1 MKIQLHNFKC
11 WKDKSIDFQQEGI
24 ILLSGKSGAGK
35 TSILDAIIFAL
46 FGIGNKLIMNGKS
59 SCKVVFEFDDLKI
72 IRTKRP
78 NRLVVNETY
87 EDAAG
92 QVLIDKKFSTNFH
105 LTGYIKQNSYKSFLL
120 LSPLEKLLYLEKFA
134 FQDLPLLEYK
144 KKTKELIKSREKDYV
159 SVTSKL
165 EMTNNYLL
173 ETSEPELITFPIKC
187 KNQEKAA
194 KNHTIKIKNNQKKLS
209 HTEKGIDIFKDKI
222 AATIQLENNLNSKKT
237 EQQRIM
243 SRLDELNTYKT
254 VDIKQKKESL
264 ANLKHDL
271 NLYLSA
277 KKDRIEYDSYLKS
290 SEEYTNYYNKEK
302 ETLETRLAK
311 LQKNLWKEETNEET
325 QENIKIHT
333 EFIDGLIKM
342 ESNNDRISKLQ
353 EKINSNKYK
362 KELQETQKKLQDV
375 EDKIDSKNV
384 YECPNCEQSL
394 KFVDDTLVCCDRV
407 EKSSETSVSK
417 LEKKQKKYKER
428 IQKLERRNQEYQ
440 KYEYEI
446 KILQEQNKT
455 FSEDYELEGDEVV
468 DELKSELNDMK
479 KYLNKNL
486 SRESE
491 IKEIQSKIDSD
502 SLSELLVDMKQKLD
516 LSEQRFKDYSQD
528 SPSDSVDEETLRNNI
543 SELEKEINTVSI
555 YLQEIERLTNK
566 LENYT
571 TEIETLNTSFI
582 EKYKTIKPLSELNE
596 RLVTYNDKLTQLKQE
611 KHVLEEIQHK
621 LDRYNVYKQRI
632 DEYNTWR
639 DKQKN
644 LEDKEVDIK
653 KRLNSS
659 KKLKEKI
666 CDSESLA
673 ITNLINQIN
682 TGVQPYLDTFFEED
696 PISIELLSFKE
707 DKKKNIKS
715 QINVK
720 IEYKGME
727 CDISMLSGGELQ
739 RVIVAFN
746 LALCEMFNLPCILLD
761 ECTSNLDQETTQLI
775 VKGVKE
781 HFSHR
786 HVVMIAHQVVSGLF
800 DRVIEINE

>member
-11 WKDKSIDFQQEGI
+11 WKDKQIDFQEEGI

-59 SCKVVFEFDDLKI
+59 SCKVIFEFDNLKI
-72 IRTKRP
+72 VRTKRP

-92 QVLIDKKFSTNFH
+92 QVLIDNKFSTNFH
-105 LTGYIKQNSYKSFLL
+105 LTGYIKQNSYKTFLL

-134 FQDLPLLEYK
+134 FHDLPLLEYK
-144 KKTKELIKSREKDYV
+144 KKNKELIKSRENDYV

-165 EMTNNYLL
+165 EMTNNYLI

-194 KNHTIKIKNNQKKLS
+194 KNHTVKIKNNQKKIL

-222 AATIQLENNLNSKKT
+222 ASTIQLKNNLNSKKT
-237 EQQRIM
+237 EQERVL
-243 SRLDELNTYKT
+243 SRLNELNTYKT
-254 VDIKQKKESL
+254 FDLKQKKESL
-264 ANLKHDL
+264 ANLKL
-271 NLYLSA
+271 NLNQYIDT
-277 KKDRIEYDSYLKS
+277 KKDRTDYESYLKS
-290 SEEYTNYYNKEK
+290 SDEYTNYYNKEK
-302 ETLETRLAK
+302 ETLHTRLEK
-311 LQKNLWKEETNEET
+311 LQKNIWKNET
-325 QENIKIHT
+325 QDETHENIKIHT
-333 EFIDGLIKM
+333 EFIDGLVKM
-342 ESNNDRISKLQ
+342 ESNNDRIRKLQ
-353 EKINSNKYK
+353 EKLDNNKYTH
-362 KELQETQKKLQDV
+362 EIQETQKKLQDI
-375 EDKIDSKNV
+375 ENKIDSKNV
-384 YECPNCEQSL
+384 YECPNCDQSL
-394 KFVDDTLVCCDRV
+394 KFLDDTLTCCDKV
-407 EKSSETSVSK
+407 ETSTETSVSK

-428 IQKLERRNQEYQ
+428 LQKCEERNQQYQ
-440 KYEYEI
+440 QYDYEI
-446 KILQEQNKT
+446 KILQEQNNT
-455 FSEDYELEGDEVV
+455 FSEDYELEGNEVV
-468 DELKSELNDMK
+468 DELKSELDDMK
-479 KYLNKNL
+479 TYLRKNL
-486 SRESE
+486 SRDSE
-491 IKEIQSKIDSD
+491 IKDIQSNIDSD
-502 SLSELLVDMKQKLD
+502 SLSELLVDMKQKLHI
-516 LSEQRFKDYSQD
+516 SEQRFKDYNQD
-528 SPSDSVDEETLRNNI
+528 SPTDSVDEEALRNNI

-555 YLQEIERLTNK
+555 YLQEIERLTGK
-566 LENYT
+566 LESYN

-596 RLVTYNDKLTQLKQE
+596 RLVTYNDKLTQLKQD
-611 KHVLEEIQHK
+611 KHNLEQIQLK
-621 LDRYNVYKQRI
+621 LDRYDVYKQRI
-632 DEYNTWR
+632 DEYNQWCN
-639 DKQKN
+639 KQKN
-644 LEDKEVDIK
+644 LENQEVDVK

-659 KKLKEKI
+659 KKLKQKI

-682 TGVQPYLDTFFEED
+682 MGVQPYLDIFFDDD

-707 DKKKNIKS
+707 DKKKNLKS